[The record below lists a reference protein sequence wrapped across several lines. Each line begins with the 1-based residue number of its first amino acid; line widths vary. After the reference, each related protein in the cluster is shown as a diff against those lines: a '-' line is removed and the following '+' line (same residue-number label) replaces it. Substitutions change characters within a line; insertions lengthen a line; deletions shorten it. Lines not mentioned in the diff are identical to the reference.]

1 MDNNKYVLSIESN
14 DIRFQ
19 QDLDMSGWKVSLEK
33 LSYDKGIYRPAE
45 IIATLNV
52 GGKDLN
58 VDKLTDAFYQKRAK
72 LSVDG
77 KTVAE
82 NYIVF
87 KVRPVFRTVS
97 SGSSVK
103 LELTI
108 CSHDKVLTL
117 DKYSKAWTGRKLGEY
132 VFANEMSGL
141 PFKFMCCRDLQVV
154 TYNDGEFIQPY
165 LVQYNESFYDF
176 MRRTSNRCGEFLYHE
191 DGKLHLGM
199 TMNDKATDNDPDYA
213 RLASERY
220 YETIASEGLET
231 HDYTYDYMQEA
242 RPEPEDRPYSNPLTY
257 DDYLSDIGP
266 KYTSFDEQIDFLS
279 RNVLL
284 ALSLCLEGTSL
295 AKILANIATTSA
307 FKIGKAFL
315 VEKNLEDKYNDV
327 NLKPW
332 DKEEVK
338 KDQMNGD
345 KLRQFGTAKNHKT
358 KCGLGDKDVNMNG
371 AFYALVRE
379 AEKKVGENAVYLEFG
394 QKTQDLRIGDK
405 IKVDGTPYVVIG
417 VKGACD
423 LVYKSDKTTERVEP
437 TYEESQQVIGVK
449 LYGDAPIPPALPD
462 TVIRD
467 SQPQL
472 AFVEANLDPMKIG
485 RVRLKFAWQKKDDDA
500 SPWVR
505 VSLPFATDAGGVKF
519 KPEKGDEV
527 MVSFEE
533 GNIERPY
540 VSGFLLSPRS
550 NKSWSY
556 LPDRGITSKNGHNIT
571 FNDGIDGASFYYSFS
586 PFVKLVRS
594 YMPNFIVPAFLTD
607 NMDHRSLTGGMTLSD
622 RYGMYRINMSS
633 DSRSVAIQSAF
644 GDVTLSAFT
653 GITISAPNGDV
664 KIIGKNVSI
673 QAGDTVTIESG
684 LNVKERF
691 FSIKDCYSEEGM
703 TWQQRGWMTFK
714 DWVTNMGKGLLNRTL
729 NKVVDLQLIRTG
741 LDLLLKP
748 IDGTTKIKSS
758 TFVKLE
764 AGKGSAEYPRSAR
777 KEDDKEFVAL
787 DFYESIDLVAST
799 ARSRIENIQKAFNS
813 MCAAI
818 QAFNDMSGENGINQG
833 ETVITFDAIR
843 DASYQANMAELQFN
857 WPEELETI
865 EELRNMYNQVEQE
878 LGNERPNEQ
887 DDQFRHILGRYSYM
901 WNMDVWN
908 KKVEN
913 NKRDFENSLAYLNNA
928 IKERNRLE
936 ETANNLA
943 TAING
948 FYKVSQVDF
957 KANVQARGLFEDTV
971 KTLFN
976 GMTFLTIDKE
986 DILKNTTENV
996 FNQWDRLKT
1005 KFMRTAVYNFITT
1018 NAVRNKVI
1026 NDYVYISTP
1035 QNALPDL
1042 TNNETWETLIG
1053 TTVKDSADTKL
1064 KEAGV
1069 EIKHWAEDY
1078 LNPVTDP
1085 FLNRKRWRVG
1095 MQGKILLSDDS
1106 ERTVTFGKDSL
1117 VHITDNATFT
1127 NKSSDRLRKM
1137 LKSIGTNVK

>member
-1 MDNNKYVLSIESN
+1 
-14 DIRFQ
+14 
-19 QDLDMSGWKVSLEK
+19 
-33 LSYDKGIYRPAE
+33 
-45 IIATLNV
+45 
-52 GGKDLN
+52 
-58 VDKLTDAFYQKRAK
+58 
-72 LSVDG
+72 
-77 KTVAE
+77 
-82 NYIVF
+82 
-87 KVRPVFRTVS
+87 
-97 SGSSVK
+97 
-103 LELTI
+103 
-108 CSHDKVLTL
+108 
-117 DKYSKAWTGRKLGEY
+117 
-132 VFANEMSGL
+132 
-141 PFKFMCCRDLQVV
+141 
-154 TYNDGEFIQPY
+154 
-165 LVQYNESFYDF
+165 
-176 MRRTSNRCGEFLYHE
+176 
-191 DGKLHLGM
+191 
-199 TMNDKATDNDPDYA
+199 
-213 RLASERY
+213 
-220 YETIASEGLET
+220 
-231 HDYTYDYMQEA
+231 
-242 RPEPEDRPYSNPLTY
+242 
-257 DDYLSDIGP
+257 
-266 KYTSFDEQIDFLS
+266 
-279 RNVLL
+279 
-284 ALSLCLEGTSL
+284 
-295 AKILANIATTSA
+295 
-307 FKIGKAFL
+307 
-315 VEKNLEDKYNDV
+315 
-327 NLKPW
+327 
-332 DKEEVK
+332 
-338 KDQMNGD
+338 
-345 KLRQFGTAKNHKT
+345 
-358 KCGLGDKDVNMNG
+358 
-371 AFYALVRE
+371 
-379 AEKKVGENAVYLEFG
+379 
-394 QKTQDLRIGDK
+394 
-405 IKVDGTPYVVIG
+405 
-417 VKGACD
+417 
-423 LVYKSDKTTERVEP
+423 
-437 TYEESQQVIGVK
+437 
-449 LYGDAPIPPALPD
+449 
-462 TVIRD
+462 
-467 SQPQL
+467 
-472 AFVEANLDPMKIG
+472 
-485 RVRLKFAWQKKDDDA
+485 
-500 SPWVR
+500 
-505 VSLPFATDAGGVKF
+505 
-519 KPEKGDEV
+519 
-527 MVSFEE
+527 
-533 GNIERPY
+533 
-540 VSGFLLSPRS
+540 
-550 NKSWSY
+550 
-556 LPDRGITSKNGHNIT
+556 
-571 FNDGIDGASFYYSFS
+571 
-586 PFVKLVRS
+586 
-594 YMPNFIVPAFLTD
+594 
-607 NMDHRSLTGGMTLSD
+607 
-622 RYGMYRINMSS
+622 
-633 DSRSVAIQSAF
+633 
-644 GDVTLSAFT
+644 
-653 GITISAPNGDV
+653 
-664 KIIGKNVSI
+664 VSI

-691 FSIKDCYSEEGM
+691 FSVKDCYSEEGM

-777 KEDDKEFVAL
+777 KKDDKEFVAL

-799 ARSRIENIQKAFNS
+799 ARSRIENIQKAFKS

-878 LGNERPNEQ
+878 LGNEKPNDQ

-957 KANVQARGLFEDTV
+957 KANVQGGGLFKDTV

-976 GMTFLTIDKE
+976 GMTFGVIDKE

-1035 QNALPDL
+1035 QNALPDV
-1042 TNNETWETLIG
+1042 TNNETWATLIG

-1137 LKSIGTNVK
+1137 LKSIGTKVE

>member
-1 MDNNKYVLSIESN
+1 
-14 DIRFQ
+14 
-19 QDLDMSGWKVSLEK
+19 
-33 LSYDKGIYRPAE
+33 
-45 IIATLNV
+45 
-52 GGKDLN
+52 
-58 VDKLTDAFYQKRAK
+58 
-72 LSVDG
+72 
-77 KTVAE
+77 
-82 NYIVF
+82 
-87 KVRPVFRTVS
+87 
-97 SGSSVK
+97 
-103 LELTI
+103 
-108 CSHDKVLTL
+108 
-117 DKYSKAWTGRKLGEY
+117 
-132 VFANEMSGL
+132 
-141 PFKFMCCRDLQVV
+141 
-154 TYNDGEFIQPY
+154 
-165 LVQYNESFYDF
+165 
-176 MRRTSNRCGEFLYHE
+176 
-191 DGKLHLGM
+191 
-199 TMNDKATDNDPDYA
+199 
-213 RLASERY
+213 
-220 YETIASEGLET
+220 
-231 HDYTYDYMQEA
+231 
-242 RPEPEDRPYSNPLTY
+242 
-257 DDYLSDIGP
+257 
-266 KYTSFDEQIDFLS
+266 
-279 RNVLL
+279 
-284 ALSLCLEGTSL
+284 
-295 AKILANIATTSA
+295 
-307 FKIGKAFL
+307 
-315 VEKNLEDKYNDV
+315 
-327 NLKPW
+327 
-332 DKEEVK
+332 
-338 KDQMNGD
+338 
-345 KLRQFGTAKNHKT
+345 
-358 KCGLGDKDVNMNG
+358 
-371 AFYALVRE
+371 
-379 AEKKVGENAVYLEFG
+379 
-394 QKTQDLRIGDK
+394 
-405 IKVDGTPYVVIG
+405 
-417 VKGACD
+417 
-423 LVYKSDKTTERVEP
+423 
-437 TYEESQQVIGVK
+437 
-449 LYGDAPIPPALPD
+449 
-462 TVIRD
+462 
-467 SQPQL
+467 
-472 AFVEANLDPMKIG
+472 
-485 RVRLKFAWQKKDDDA
+485 
-500 SPWVR
+500 
-505 VSLPFATDAGGVKF
+505 
-519 KPEKGDEV
+519 

-594 YMPNFIVPAFLTD
+594 YMPNFIVPPFLTD

-691 FSIKDCYSEEGM
+691 FSVKDCYSEEGM

-777 KEDDKEFVAL
+777 KKDDKEFVAL

-799 ARSRIENIQKAFNS
+799 ARSRIENIQKAFKS

-818 QAFNDMSGENGINQG
+818 QTFNDMSGENGINQG

-878 LGNERPNEQ
+878 LGNEKPNDQ

-957 KANVQARGLFEDTV
+957 KANVQGGGLFKDTV

-976 GMTFLTIDKE
+976 GMTFGVINKE

-1035 QNALPDL
+1035 QNALPDV
-1042 TNNETWETLIG
+1042 TNNETWATLIG

-1078 LNPVTDP
+1078 MNPVTDP

-1137 LKSIGTNVK
+1137 LKSIGTKVE

>member
-14 DIRFQ
+14 EIRFQ

-82 NYIVF
+82 NYLVF

-132 VFANEMSGL
+132 VFDNEMSAL

-154 TYNDGEFIQPY
+154 TYNGGEFIQPY

-176 MRRTSNRCGEFLYHE
+176 LRRTSNRCGEFLYHE

-199 TMNDKATDNDPDYA
+199 TMNDKAKDNDPDYA

-220 YETIASEGLET
+220 YETIASEGLKT
-231 HDYTYDYMQEA
+231 NDYTYDYLQD

-257 DDYLSDIGP
+257 DDYLSDVDP
-266 KYTSFDEQIDFLS
+266 DYTSFDEQKDYES
-279 RNVLL
+279 RNIVL

-307 FKIGKAFL
+307 FKIGKAFV
-315 VEKNLEDKYNDV
+315 VEKNLDDKYKEV
-327 NLKPW
+327 NLDPW
-332 DKEEVK
+332 DGKTE
-338 KDQMNGD
+338 QMNGD
-345 KLRQFGTAKNHKT
+345 KLRQFGTPQNHKT
-358 KCGLGDKDVNMNG
+358 KCGLGDKEVNMNG

-394 QKTQDLRIGDK
+394 QNTQDLRIGDK

-423 LVYKSDKTTERVEP
+423 LVYKSDKTTEKVEP
-437 TYEESQQVIGVK
+437 TYVESQQVIGVK
-449 LYGDAPIPPALPD
+449 LYGDAPIPPALPN

-472 AFVEANLDPMKIG
+472 AFVEANLDPKKIG
-485 RVRLKFAWQKKDDDA
+485 RVRLKFAWQKKGDDA

-550 NKSWSY
+550 NESWSY

-571 FNDGIDGASFYYSFS
+571 FNDGIDGASFYYSLS
-586 PFVKLVRS
+586 PMLKLVRS
-594 YMPNFIVPAFLTD
+594 YIPNFIFPAVMTD
-607 NMDHRSLTGGMTLSD
+607 DMNHRSLTGGMTLSD

-633 DSRSVAIQSAF
+633 DTRSVAIESPM
-644 GDVTLSAFT
+644 GNVTLSAFT

-664 KIIGKNVSI
+664 KIVGKNVSI

-684 LNVKERF
+684 QNVKERF
-691 FSIKDCYSEEGM
+691 FSNNDCYSEEGLS
-703 TWQQRGWMTFK
+703 WQQRGGKTMGEAW
-714 DWVTNMGKGLLNRTL
+714 TNFWKGGVNRTI
-729 NKVVDLQLIRTG
+729 NKLVDVQLIRTV
-741 LDLLLKP
+741 LDVALRP
-748 IDGTTKIKSS
+748 IDGTTKIKSY
-758 TFVKLE
+758 TFVRME
-764 AGKGSAEYPRSAR
+764 AGKGSAEYPR
-777 KEDDKEFVAL
+777 
-787 DFYESIDLVAST
+787 T
-799 ARSRIENIQKAFNS
+799 AVK
-813 MCAAI
+813 
-818 QAFNDMSGENGINQG
+818 D
-833 ETVITFDAIR
+833 T
-843 DASYQANMAELQFN
+843 
-857 WPEELETI
+857 PEELAAYDLVPSIKKTAEVVGTRVDRLERAFDTMCDDIAAFNKISGKEDVNPNEAVISVNDIVNAGLGDLTFKWESIKLDDIKTAAELKKAYEDEKKATEDKKPKEEDYKDDKDKNKYKGEKAKWDDAMTQVQNKYQKALKDREDKVKGKKKLI
-865 EELRNMYNQVEQE
+865 EEAAKKLHRSVRAFTTAKDDFNLRMANNEFVFSAAIGEAIEATE
-878 LGNERPNEQ
+878 LG
-887 DDQFRHILGRYSYM
+887 DIADIS
-901 WNMDVWN
+901 
-908 KKVEN
+908 K
-913 NKRDFENSLAYLNNA
+913 
-928 IKERNRLE
+928 
-936 ETANNLA
+936 
-943 TAING
+943 
-948 FYKVSQVDF
+948 
-957 KANVQARGLFEDTV
+957 DTV
-971 KTLFN
+971 KKDK
-976 GMTFLTIDKE
+976 TFWSKRRKHLI
-986 DILKNTTENV
+986 
-996 FNQWDRLKT
+996 
-1005 KFMRTAVYNFITT
+1005 RTAVYNLLTSK
-1018 NAVRNKVI
+1018 NVNDKVKSRVTFKSSALTKENLDGDNWAALV
-1026 NDYVYISTP
+1026 NDFVGKPESGFKP
-1035 QNALPDL
+1035 WVL
-1042 TNNETWETLIG
+1042 ETYWDP
-1053 TTVKDSADTKL
+1053 VKD
-1064 KEAGV
+1064 
-1069 EIKHWAEDY
+1069 
-1078 LNPVTDP
+1078 P
-1085 FLNRKRWRVG
+1085 FVNRKRWRVG
-1095 MQGKILLSDDS
+1095 LQGKILLSD
-1106 ERTVTFGKDSL
+1106 
-1117 VHITDNATFT
+1117 
-1127 NKSSDRLRKM
+1127 SSDNTLSFENNGEVKSRENVVVTDKSMDNLKKL
-1137 LKSIGTNVK
+1137 LKSIGG